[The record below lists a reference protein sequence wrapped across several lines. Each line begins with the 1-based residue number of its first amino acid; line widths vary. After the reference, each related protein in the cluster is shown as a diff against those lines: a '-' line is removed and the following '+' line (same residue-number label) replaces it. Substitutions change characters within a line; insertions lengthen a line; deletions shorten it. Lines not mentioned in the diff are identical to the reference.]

1 MKFACHPLCGYG
13 KEMKRPHLSCLF
25 CRVRRLFYGKMD
37 RTRYHYNRYMRV
49 VVPQDCTT
57 YVLIID
63 NKRRLANVKAA
74 ILKRL
79 LTICEFLAN

>member
-1 MKFACHPLCGYG
+1 MSFACKKLCGYTD
-13 KEMKRPHLSCLF
+13 MKRPHFTCLY

-37 RTRYHYNRYMRV
+37 KKQYHYNRFMRV
-49 VVPQDCTT
+49 VMPQDCTS
-57 YVLIID
+57 YVLLID

-79 LTICEFLAN
+79 LTICEWLAN